1 MHFYELLK
9 EKKQEITDSWIESVF
24 KTYPL
29 DTVGFMRTQKDQFTN
44 PVGHR
49 TTEALRIIVEALFE
63 DGLESET
70 VLGPLDDI
78 IRIRSVQEFT
88 PAKAVG
94 FIYLLKGLIRKLVE
108 KEVQDNAFALE
119 LLQFESKLDSLA
131 LISFDIYVKCREQIF
146 KMRVDEVKHGQANL
160 LRRAK
165 LICESPAEENE
176 SNNQ

>member
-1 MHFYELLK
+1 MRFYEFLN
-9 EKKQEITDSWIESVF
+9 EKKQEISDGWIESVF

-29 DTVGFMRTQKDQFTN
+29 DTVGFMRTHKDQFTN

-49 TTEALRIIVEALFE
+49 TVEALRTLIGALLE

-70 VLGPLDDI
+70 VIGPLDDI

-108 KEVQDNAFALE
+108 KELQDNSFALE

-146 KMRVDEVKHGQANL
+146 KMRVDEVKHSQANL